1 MLNLYVI
8 RHADAGNRD
17 EWEGDDADRPLSELG
32 HHQAKVLGE
41 AFHRQGLAVDALV
54 TSPLVRAWQTAAG
67 FRDGARLDKDAEH
80 SDLLAPERLR
90 KRKLAKEIARLG
102 AESVA
107 VFGHD
112 PELPAFV
119 GWLIGTGPGN
129 VYLKKGSAALIRF
142 EYGIEKGG
150 GQLVW
155 AVSPDWFTAGVG
167 A

>member
-1 MLNLYVI
+1 MNLYVI

-32 HHQAKVLGE
+32 HHQARVLGE
-41 AFHRQGLAVDALV
+41 AFHRNGLAADALL

-67 FRDGARLDKDAEH
+67 FRDGARLAKDPEH
-80 SDLLAPERLR
+80 CELLAPEAGR
-90 KRKLAKEIARLG
+90 KRKLAKTLAKLG
-102 AESVA
+102 AENVA
-107 VFGHD
+107 IVGHD

-119 GWLIGTGPGN
+119 GWLIGCGPGN
-129 VYLKKGSAALIRF
+129 VYLEKGAAALVRF

-155 AVSPDWFTAGVG
+155 VVSPEWYTAAVG